1 LIEPVRGL
9 DQPAVSEQEE
19 ATMISLKSLAVML
32 ALSMCVATAY
42 AEGTDKKALTLD
54 LAKKV
59 IAAAEADARSKNAP
73 GGTIAVVDDGGHLVA
88 FARLDNTFSASA
100 NISIG
105 KARTSAMFKKP
116 TRVFEDI
123 VNKGRTTMVALNDFT
138 PLQGGV
144 PLVMDG
150 QVIGAIGVSG
160 AASAQQDEEIAV
172 AGAEAV
178 KSPGTK

>member
-1 LIEPVRGL
+1 MMTLRI
-9 DQPAVSEQEE
+9 A
-19 ATMISLKSLAVML
+19 AAALAC
-32 ALSMCVATAY
+32 SMVAATAY
-42 AEGTDKKALTLD
+42 ADGTDKKVLTLD

-88 FARLDNTFSASA
+88 FARLDHTFSASA

-116 TRVFEDI
+116 TKVFEDI

-160 AASAQQDEEIAV
+160 AASAQQDEDIAV

-178 KSPGTK
+178 KGGRP